1 MADRAFRKR
10 SPLRNGALALIAM
23 LMIVSAAIRVAF
35 DAGPALAKEFT
46 PEQVE
51 DDRVDN
57 NQKTSME
64 ADLQQLLVKLQQRE
78 RMLIE
83 QEERLAD
90 RERALEIAGDAIDAK
105 LEELQA
111 AEAALG
117 ATLSLAETA
126 SEGDLTRL
134 TEVYEKMKPKE
145 AAAMFEEMEPMFAA
159 GFLARM
165 NPDAAAGIMAGLT
178 PKVAYTLSVVLAGR
192 NATVPTK

>member
-1 MADRAFRKR
+1 MADRTSRKP
-10 SPLRNGALALIAM
+10 SPIRNGALALIAM
-23 LMIVSAAIRVAF
+23 LMIVSAFIRIAF

-46 PEQVE
+46 SEADEPASA
-51 DDRVDN
+51 DN
-57 NQKTSME
+57 RRESSME
-64 ADLQQLLVKLQQRE
+64 ADLQKLLIKLQQRE
-78 RMLIE
+78 RTLIE
-83 QEERLAD
+83 QEDRLAE
-90 RERALEIAGDAIDAK
+90 RERALEIAGKAIDAK

-111 AEAALG
+111 AEAALN

-126 SEGDLTRL
+126 SEEDLNRL
-134 TEVYEKMKPKE
+134 TEVYEKMKAKE

-192 NATVPTK
+192 NATVPTE